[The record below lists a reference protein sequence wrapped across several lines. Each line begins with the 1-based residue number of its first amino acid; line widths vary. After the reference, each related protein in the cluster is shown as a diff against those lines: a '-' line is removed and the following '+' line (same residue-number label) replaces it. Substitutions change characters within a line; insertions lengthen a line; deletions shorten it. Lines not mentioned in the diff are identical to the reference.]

1 MIASMIFASIL
12 FVFLLSITIFARVN
26 CFDASKWRTLEF
38 MIGGLVVMWIIS
50 MLLIYF
56 TEATTNTRYEG
67 TYELAEKTTTADGE
81 YAFVLENE
89 RGVRTM
95 VEGIGKQ
102 MYVQYEEGERL
113 YCSFEGTTH
122 KYNIIP
128 SELNGDDVTYDN
140 LLVYSSAW
148 EEEE

>member
-1 MIASMIFASIL
+1 MVANMISASIL
-12 FVFLLSITIFARVN
+12 FVLLLSITIFTRVN
-26 CFDASKWRTLEF
+26 CSDASKWRTLEL
-38 MIGGLVVMWIIS
+38 MIGGLVVMWIAS
-50 MLLIYF
+50 MFFIYF
-56 TEATTNTRYEG
+56 TEATTITQYEG
-67 TYELAEKTTTADGE
+67 TYELVEKTTTADGK

-102 MYVQYEEGERL
+102 MYVQYEEGEQL

-128 SELNGDDVTYDN
+128 SELTGDDVTYDN

-148 EEEE
+148 EGKK

>member
-1 MIASMIFASIL
+1 MIATMILASIL
-12 FVFLLSITIFARVN
+12 FAPFLYSAILVRVN
-26 CFDASKWRTLEF
+26 CYDASKWRTLELV
-38 MIGGLVVMWIIS
+38 IGTLVIIWIIS

-56 TEATTNTRYEG
+56 TGATTNTRYEG

-81 YAFVLENE
+81 YAFILENE
-89 RGVRTM
+89 RGIRTM

-102 MYVQYEEGERL
+102 MYVQYEEGEQL

-140 LLVYSSAW
+140 LLVYSSVW
-148 EEEE
+148 EGKK